1 MFPHPRSI
9 QSLFNIID
17 PLWQFYNS
25 HSSLD
30 AVGIGGFTP
39 DGLCIADNDWVAP
52 HPDDNTNDRWMEW
65 KEGYMV
71 VILGDE
77 WYEER
82 RMMVLTS
89 KDGDWSVIYHHLH
102 LATNR

>member
-1 MFPHPRSI
+1 M
-9 QSLFNIID
+9 
-17 PLWQFYNS
+17 
-25 HSSLD
+25 
-30 AVGIGGFTP
+30 GIGGFAP
-39 DGLCIADNDWVAP
+39 DGRCIADNDWVAP
-52 HPDDNTNDRWMEW
+52 HADDNTNDRWMEW

-71 VILGDE
+71 VILGVE